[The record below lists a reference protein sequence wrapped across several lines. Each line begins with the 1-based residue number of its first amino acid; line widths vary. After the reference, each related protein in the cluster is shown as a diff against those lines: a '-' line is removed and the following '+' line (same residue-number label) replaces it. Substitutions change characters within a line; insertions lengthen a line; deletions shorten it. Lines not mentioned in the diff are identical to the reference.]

1 MSYFRALIRMWQ
13 WLHFFRT
20 TYGLIDDFF
29 FFQAKNGKSA
39 ASTATNLSSS
49 QPTVSAG
56 SNYQVRVGDVCQLQP
71 AVPHCSSSL
80 LPMLRRRAS
89 EPLTLS
95 HRQRYAQRPGD
106 THTRYTY
113 GFNQSATC
121 AGFTQEDGDKGR
133 NAPSNLHRS
142 KHKFVF
148 VSQSPSGWNRPKERN
163 VSEQA
168 HIHVGLDNRI
178 VDTQGNT
185 RRRADAH
192 RRKARHARSRT
203 LDDLRDDGAQPCLYV
218 ENIRAMSG
226 RMYGD
231 PPTHTNRNTHLQYTH
246 TTVAQADSR
255 FTSQVDSDPAGM
267 RLVNVTV

>member
-1 MSYFRALIRMWQ
+1 MELLLGCDSGCISSEQ
-13 WLHFFRT
+13 HT

-39 ASTATNLSSS
+39 LSTASNLSSS
-49 QPTVSAG
+49 QPTIPAG
-56 SNYQVRVGDVCQLQP
+56 SNNQVRAGDVCQLQP
-71 AVPHCSSSL
+71 AVPHRSSSL
-80 LPMLRRRAS
+80 LPLLRRRGS

-95 HRQRYAQRPGD
+95 HRQRYARRPGE

-113 GFNQSATC
+113 GFSQSDTC
-121 AGFTQEDGDKGR
+121 PAFMQEDGDKGR

-142 KHKFVF
+142 KHKFIS
-148 VSQSPSGWNRPKERN
+148 VSQSSSSWNRPKERN

-178 VDTQGNT
+178 VDAQGNT

-192 RRKARHARSRT
+192 RRKARHTRSRT
-203 LDDLRDDGAQPCLYV
+203 LDDIRDDGSQSYLYV

-231 PPTHTNRNTHLQYTH
+231 PPTHTDRNTHLHKYTH
-246 TTVAQADSR
+246 NRYSSR
-255 FTSQVDSDPAGM
+255 QQV
-267 RLVNVTV
+267 RLSGGL